1 MSLRSLLQEAT
12 EKLPTGIALMDK
24 LSECL
29 MEVRLE
35 RSMLSA
41 LLKMVRTLFL
51 VVKTRELNSGTTMKE
66 SAITKELAILEILPR
81 FKSHQIKKLWS
92 QLEQRE
98 QFSCGTC
105 LKKSSLVNKIKT
117 KLEQR

>member
-1 MSLRSLLQEAT
+1 MLDGSETGEIDALCIT
-12 EKLPTGIALMDK
+12 ENG
-24 LSECL
+24 EN
-29 MEVRLE
+29 
-35 RSMLSA
+35 
-41 LLKMVRTLFL
+41 LFL